1 MTFYSII
8 FSISQFVI
16 PLPISHTIS
25 CSGVI
30 FVFLIDYFINGVQ
43 INRNQ
48 CIGIIIGIIGVLM
61 TGNSKIILL
70 YFDSSYKGDD
80 ITEFKH
86 YLTQDIRIIT
96 AFILFFI
103 FYMFVWAYAVVITK

>member
-1 MTFYSII
+1 M
-8 FSISQFVI
+8 SQFVI

-48 CIGIIIGIIGVLM
+48 CIGIFIGILGVLM
-61 TGNSKIILL
+61 TGNSKLILIFL
-70 YFDSSYKGDD
+70 DNSYIGDD
-80 ITEFKH
+80 KT
-86 YLTQDIRIIT
+86 
-96 AFILFFI
+96 
-103 FYMFVWAYAVVITK
+103 

>member
-8 FSISQFVI
+8 FSISQFII

-30 FVFLIDYFINGVQ
+30 FVFIIDYMINGVQ

-48 CIGIIIGIIGVLM
+48 GIGIFMGILGVLM
-61 TGNSKIILL
+61 TGNSKLILVFL
-70 YFDSSYKGDD
+70 DSSYAGDD
-80 ITEFKH
+80 VT
-86 YLTQDIRIIT
+86 
-96 AFILFFI
+96 
-103 FYMFVWAYAVVITK
+103 